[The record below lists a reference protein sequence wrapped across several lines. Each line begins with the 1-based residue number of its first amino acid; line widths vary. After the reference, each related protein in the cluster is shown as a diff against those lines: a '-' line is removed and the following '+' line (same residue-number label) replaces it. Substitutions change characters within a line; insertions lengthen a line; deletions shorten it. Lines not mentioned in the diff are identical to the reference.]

1 MKFFAIAYLLAVSAL
16 SIKIDSA
23 DHWDDWDMEIALG
36 TFTDCLDDAAKDPDT
51 CMEEFKASTQ

>member
-1 MKFFAIAYLLAVSAL
+1 MRTSTRAGLLAVSAL
-16 SIKIDSA
+16 SIKIDSP
-23 DHWDDWDMEIALG
+23 DHWDMEIALG